1 MKNIIIIDYGCG
13 NLLNLSRAIEFIGQR
28 AEVTRDKDKI
38 INATHLILPGVG
50 AFKKAMEKLE
60 QLGLKTSIKE
70 YTKQKKP
77 LLGICLGMQLLF
89 SKSFEFGSHAG
100 LDLIEGEVIKL
111 KSEDK
116 NVKIPHIGWNEIYPK
131 FTNDNSKKIFTE
143 DLYGKNFYFIH
154 SFIGISK
161 KKEKTNGFAEYMNIS
176 IPAFVSSENTFGCQ
190 FHPEKSGRNGIK
202 LLKNFCNL

>member
-1 MKNIIIIDYGCG
+1 MKKIIIIDYGCG

-38 INATHLILPGVG
+38 TNATHLILPGVG

-70 YTKQKKP
+70 YTKQKKTFVRN
-77 LLGICLGMQLLF
+77 LSRNATAVF
-89 SKSFEFGSHAG
+89 KSFEFGIHSG

-111 KSEDK
+111 KSKDK

-131 FTNDNSKKIFTE
+131 FTN
-143 DLYGKNFYFIH
+143 GKF
-154 SFIGISK
+154 
-161 KKEKTNGFAEYMNIS
+161 
-176 IPAFVSSENTFGCQ
+176 
-190 FHPEKSGRNGIK
+190 
-202 LLKNFCNL
+202 

>member
-1 MKNIIIIDYGCG
+1 
-13 NLLNLSRAIEFIGQR
+13 
-28 AEVTRDKDKI
+28 
-38 INATHLILPGVG
+38 
-50 AFKKAMEKLE
+50 
-60 QLGLKTSIKE
+60 
-70 YTKQKKP
+70 
-77 LLGICLGMQLLF
+77 MQLLF

-111 KSEDK
+111 KSKDK

-154 SFIGISK
+154 SFIGIPK
-161 KKEKTNGFAEYMNIS
+161 KIEKTNGFSEYMNIS
-176 IPAFVSSENTFGCQ
+176 IPAFVSSENIFGCQ

>member
-1 MKNIIIIDYGCG
+1 MKKIIIIDYGCG

-38 INATHLILPGVG
+38 TNATHLILPGVG

-89 SKSFEFGSHAG
+89 SKSFEFGIHSG
-100 LDLIEGEVIKL
+100 LDLIKGEVIKL
-111 KSEDK
+111 KSKDK

-131 FTNDNSKKIFTE
+131 FTNENSKKIFTE

-161 KKEKTNGFAEYMNIS
+161 KKEKTNGFSEYMNIS
-176 IPAFVSSENTFGCQ
+176 IPAFVSSENIFGCQ
-190 FHPEKSGRNGIK
+190 FHPEKSGKNGIK